1 MAWRTPVPEILVA
14 LDARVEW
21 ANLTNPF
28 GGGQGKPKESKQA
41 LAGRLKFALMAAGV
55 RHKAE

>member
-1 MAWRTPVPEILVA
+1 MPEILVA

-28 GGGQGKPKESKQA
+28 GGGQSKPKESKQA